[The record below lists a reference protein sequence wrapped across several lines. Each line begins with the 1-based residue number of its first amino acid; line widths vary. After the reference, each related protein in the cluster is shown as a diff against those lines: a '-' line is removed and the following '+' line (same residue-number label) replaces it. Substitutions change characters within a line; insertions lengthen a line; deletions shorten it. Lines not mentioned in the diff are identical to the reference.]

1 VSAGTKRR
9 NPTWQQALFLL
20 IFGVIVGYPSCM
32 AVGRGVWG
40 AGSSQYQGFYVA
52 CFFAAVVAFLAGFAS
67 FIIIAIKALV
77 SPAEVAPGLAA
88 KPSSSVPISRV
99 TRPDPFPNTIAQLQT
114 PILSAHV
121 RAALVRLRIV
131 LIAVVAL
138 AFTSLPFVGNHALTT
153 RYGRY
158 LLLNAT
164 LTFLLS
170 ELPYVVALIRTWN
183 LPDRAGLALAMAAG
197 SVQIL
202 ASWFFTDLRYRAD
215 LPPPSGWLSGSLG
228 LLVVVLAYLSWRTSP
243 TRKQDVGLLISV
255 VFGMVAYT
263 VLAQIGLSILIYR
276 ERLWQPM

>member
-1 VSAGTKRR
+1 MSAGTKRR

-20 IFGVIVGYPSCM
+20 IFGVIVGYPSCV
-32 AVGRGVWG
+32 AVGHGAWG
-40 AGSSQYQGFYVA
+40 GGSSQYQGFYFV
-52 CFFAAVVAFLAGFAS
+52 CFFAAAVAFLAGFAS
-67 FIIIAIKALV
+67 FIIITIKALV
-77 SPAEVAPGLAA
+77 SPAKVAPDLTA
-88 KPSSSVPISRV
+88 KPSNSVPISRD
-99 TRPDPFPNTIAQLQT
+99 THPDLFPNATAQLQT
-114 PILSAHV
+114 PILSGQV

-138 AFTSLPFVGNHALTT
+138 AFINLLAAANHPLTT

-170 ELPYVVALIRTWN
+170 ELPYLIAMIRTWN
-183 LPDRAGLALAMAAG
+183 LADRAGLALAMAAG
-197 SVQIL
+197 FLQIL

-255 VFGMVAYT
+255 VFGVLAYT
-263 VLAQIGLSILIYR
+263 AFAQIGLSILVYR
-276 ERLWQPM
+276 EQLWRQM